1 MKIFHKKDE
10 RNEKDCILQSIT
22 KHRHSFL
29 NGYGR
34 LRTAFFVIMHERSIK
49 IPTFAA

>member
-1 MKIFHKKDE
+1 MKRLYF
-10 RNEKDCILQSIT
+10 CILII

-34 LRTAFFVIMHERSIK
+34 PRTAFFVIMHERSIK
-49 IPTFAA
+49 ILNFAA